1 MTRIKTLIVL
11 LAVMVS
17 TAQGA
22 IAAEKKAAPATDK
35 PQYRQVT
42 GDVVSLNASAIVVK
56 SKSKSD
62 VSLMITNKTN
72 MNDAKAM
79 KAGDRARVH
88 YKEDKNSKTATKIV
102 KLTTQAS
109 AAPAAPKAV
118 R

>member
-1 MTRIKTLIVL
+1 MKRIKMLFVL
-11 LAVMVS
+11 LAVVVA

-22 IAAEKKAAPATDK
+22 IAAEKKAAPAADK

-56 SKSKSD
+56 SKSKGD
-62 VSLMITNKTN
+62 VTLMITSKTN

-88 YKEDKNSKTATKIV
+88 YKEDKNTRTATKIV
-102 KLTTQAS
+102 KLTTQA
-109 AAPAAPKAV
+109 AAAPKAG